1 MNETA
6 IMPFANLEQVDK
18 LSITLAK
25 SNLLPDALRNK
36 PADVLVQIMTG
47 HEMGIAP
54 MQSIRS
60 IHIIKGKPTMS
71 ASLMV
76 ALVKRSPECIRF
88 RLVKSTATE
97 AEYETERRGEGVTT
111 LGFTIAEAKA
121 AGLVKPDSGW
131 VKFPAAMLRARAA
144 SALATAVY
152 PDLLL
157 GIYEE
162 SEAEELRAND
172 RAASVEQ
179 AAAAYR
185 EQTGRAAD
193 AVVDGEIVAVFD
205 PAPAF
210 DPAPLLAQIEQAE
223 SVDSLKA
230 LLPSLTSAPEGAKP
244 KLRAAYNAR
253 QAKLNEAHQEA

>member
-6 IMPFANLEQVDK
+6 IMPFEPQTIDQAQSLAK
-18 LSITLAK
+18 TLAQ
-25 SNLLPDALRNK
+25 SSLLPSDLRNK
-36 PADVLVQIMTG
+36 PADVLVQIITG
-47 HEMGIAP
+47 HELGLGS

-60 IHIIKGKPTMS
+60 IHIIQGKPTMS
-71 ASLMV
+71 AELMV
-76 ALVKRSPECIRF
+76 ALVKRSPECVRF
-88 RLVKSTATE
+88 RLVESSPTVAT
-97 AEYETERRGEGVTT
+97 YETERRNEGPTRIS
-111 LGFTIAEAKA
+111 FTMEEAKT
-121 AGLVKPDSGW
+121 AGLVKDGSGW
-131 VKFPAAMLRARAA
+131 KKYPAAMLRARAA
-144 SALATAVY
+144 SALCRAVY

-162 SEAEELRAND
+162 SEADDLRVNY
-172 RAASVEQ
+172 RASQVEQ

-185 EQTGRAAD
+185 EQTERASEQ
-193 AVVDGEIVAVFD
+193 VIEGEIV
-205 PAPAF
+205 PF